1 MTIKAE
7 QLEWRRG
14 KVIEL
19 RAIGLSYA
27 EIAQQ
32 LQVPKTSVAEDMLYL
47 RKQAKGA
54 IKEYVTQH
62 SHFKLIRIKT

>member
-14 KVIEL
+14 KVIE

-47 RKQAKGA
+47 RKQAKGT

-62 SHFKLIRIKT
+62 SHFKLIRMKT